1 MTRRKKARRWPG
13 ACAVAEGSEGG
24 VAWGLAGR
32 RRCWQVGGAE
42 GRGGAAPA
50 GRVVC
55 GGRCQVCGGRN
66 LIINKTLTTASV
78 RKSQRHSPDG
88 ASTGRGLNTC
98 SESWWDLKRVVSSTG
113 ILLITSNVV

>member
-1 MTRRKKARRWPG
+1 MTRRKKAPRWPG

-50 GRVVC
+50 GR
-55 GGRCQVCGGRN
+55 GGVRGA
-66 LIINKTLTTASV
+66 LPSV
-78 RKSQRHSPDG
+78 
-88 ASTGRGLNTC
+88 
-98 SESWWDLKRVVSSTG
+98 WWAEPNYK
-113 ILLITSNVV
+113 